1 MTGDSELQDVLD
13 GLVGLEC
20 RQVINSVGSVLVID
34 LGAPG
39 RGSHQRE
46 DAKPTGWR
54 SLLIVCPWRLQ
65 RSTGVLCDWNAESSR
80 GGELAACVARMVGQV
95 VASAQVSPPAGDLT
109 LSFADD
115 LQLAVFSDGDID
127 RGYAWTMLG
136 TDGLEL
142 AAGTRFGAQ
151 GYRLAWRSQG

>member
-1 MTGDSELQDVLD
+1 VRRAD
-13 GLVGLEC
+13 G
-20 RQVINSVGSVLVID
+20 RS
-34 LGAPG
+34 G
-39 RGSHQRE
+39 RG
-46 DAKPTGWR
+46 
-54 SLLIVCPWRLQ
+54 
-65 RSTGVLCDWNAESSR
+65 
-80 GGELAACVARMVGQV
+80 VG
-95 VASAQVSPPAGDLT
+95 AGLPPAGDLT

-151 GYRLAWRSQG
+151 GYRLAWRPQG